1 MGTWIGR
8 GGLALL
14 LLGACGKI
22 EDKPG
27 VDGGA
32 DDGGDDEGDDGGTD
46 TTPPTVMSTE
56 PAIYAAD
63 IARDRLITATFSEAV
78 DAATFA
84 DDAFQVAIEG
94 EPIDGAVAVDGAVAT
109 FTPADQLAGG
119 TSYTVTIS
127 TAVTDLAGNPLAEPE
142 EWLFTTQTST
152 CVKNGGGNGCLP
164 TLAAA
169 IAASA
174 PGESIAVAAGTYSEN
189 LAIDKTVVLLG
200 GFSDDFTRR
209 NPAELSSIIEPEDE
223 TVPIIYVNGVFGD
236 TAAVTPTI
244 DGFTLTGA
252 SASDHGG
259 AIHGRSSDFVLRDST
274 VVNNAASFLGGGV
287 YVIGGGPLLIRNRIE
302 GNTVNDEGASG
313 GGVMLE
319 NTVAILIGN
328 LIEDNEAPG
337 NATAG
342 GGIAITGGAP
352 VILTDNVVRNNRV
365 GGLDRVAAGG
375 GIDIGGGAFVFITGG
390 EISGNEVI
398 ESGPGGGLNVANS
411 TVTVEGTRIV
421 DNAAGAAGG
430 TGSGVAVENS
440 DLIIKSSL
448 IAGNRNGQAG
458 LWLGLTSPAAVV
470 SCTIADN
477 PGQGVRTETDL
488 AIANSVLMDEPVG
501 LNVAAAVP
509 VTATGNDFFANTTDA
524 TGVDL
529 DGSNL
534 FEDPGVGEDFR
545 LAEDSALVDVGVP
558 GPFTV
563 AGLNDAV
570 ALPEIDVDGEPRVM
584 IGASGAARV
593 DVGADEV
600 TGPIE
605 P

>member
-1 MGTWIGR
+1 MGAWIGR

-22 EDKPG
+22 EETPG
-27 VDGGA
+27 VDGGPDDGA
-32 DDGGDDEGDDGGTD
+32 DDDGDDGGAD
-46 TTPPTVMSTE
+46 TTPPTVTSTE

-63 IARDRLITATFSEAV
+63 LARDLVVTATFSEDV

-94 EPIDGAVAVDGAVAT
+94 EPIEGSVAVDGAVAT
-109 FTPADQLAGG
+109 FTPAEELAGG

-142 EWLFTTQTST
+142 AWTFTTQTST

-174 PGESIAVAAGTYSEN
+174 SGESIAVAAGTYSEN
-189 LAIDKTVVLLG
+189 LNIDKTVILLG

-209 NPAELSSIIEPEDE
+209 NPAELASIIEPEDE
-223 TVPIIYVNGVFGD
+223 TVPIIIVNGDFGD
-236 TAAVTPTI
+236 TSAVTPAI

-259 AIHGRSSDFVLRDST
+259 AIHGRSSDFTLRDCT
-274 VVNNAASFLGGGV
+274 VVNNSASFLGGGV

-319 NTVAILIGN
+319 NTVATLIGN
-328 LIEDNEAPG
+328 LIEDNDAPG
-337 NATAG
+337 NSTAG

-352 VILTDNVVRNNRV
+352 VVLTDNVVRNNRV
-365 GGLDRVAAGG
+365 GGVDRIGAGG
-375 GIDIGGGAFVFITGG
+375 GIDVGGGAFVIITGG
-390 EISGNEVI
+390 EISGNEVTD
-398 ESGPGGGLNVANS
+398 SGPGGGLNVVGS
-411 TVTVEGTRIV
+411 TVSVEGTRIT
-421 DNAAGAAGG
+421 DNAAGPLGG

-440 DLIIKSSL
+440 DLVITSSV

-458 LWLGLTSPAAVV
+458 LWLGATSPAAVV

-488 AIANSVLMDEPVG
+488 AIANSILMDEPLG

-509 VTATGNDFFANTTDA
+509 VTATGNDFFANTTHV
-524 TGVDL
+524 TGIDL

-534 FEDPGVGEDFR
+534 FEDPGVDEAFR
-545 LAEDSALVDVGVP
+545 LAEGSALVDVGVP

-563 AGLNDAV
+563 AGLTDPV
-570 ALPEIDVDGEPRVM
+570 ALPSIDVDGEPRVM

-600 TGPIE
+600 TGRLE

>member
-1 MGTWIGR
+1 MGGWIGR

-14 LLGACGKI
+14 FLGACGKI
-22 EDKPG
+22 EEKPD

-32 DDGGDDEGDDGGTD
+32 DDGADDD
-46 TTPPTVMSTE
+46 TTPPTVVSTE
-56 PAIYAAD
+56 PGIDAAD
-63 IARDRLITATFSEAV
+63 IARDGAITATFSEEV

-84 DDAFQVAIEG
+84 DDTFQVAIDG

-109 FTPADQLAGG
+109 FTPAARLAEG
-119 TSYTVTIS
+119 TSYTATIS
-127 TAVTDLAGNPLAEPE
+127 TAATDLAGNPLAEPE
-142 EWLFTTQTST
+142 EWTFTTQTST

-189 LAIDKTVVLLG
+189 LVIDKTVVLLG

-209 NPAELSSIIEPEDE
+209 NPGELSSIIEPEDD

-236 TAAVTPTI
+236 TAQVAPTI

-252 SASDHGG
+252 TAADHGG
-259 AIHGRSSDFVLRDST
+259 AVHAGSSNLTLRHNT
-274 VVNNAASFLGGGV
+274 VVENAASFLGGGI
-287 YVIGGGPLLIRNRIE
+287 YILNGAPLLIENRIQ

-319 NTVAILIGN
+319 NTLATLIGN
-328 LIEDNEAPG
+328 LIEENEAPG

-342 GGIAITGGAP
+342 GGIEITGGAP

-365 GGLDRVAAGG
+365 GGAGLAAAGG
-375 GIDIGGGAFVFITGG
+375 GINVDGGAFVSITGG
-390 EISGNEVI
+390 EISGNEVS
-398 ESGPGGGLNVANS
+398 ESGPGGGLNVVGS

-430 TGSGVAVENS
+430 TGSGVAVETS
-440 DLIIKSSL
+440 TLVITSSL
-448 IAGNRNGQAG
+448 IAGNRNSQAG
-458 LWLGLTSPAAVV
+458 LWLGVTSPAAVV
-470 SCTIADN
+470 SCTIAGN

-488 AIANSVLMDEPVG
+488 AIANSILFDEPIG
-501 LNVAAAVP
+501 LTVAAAVP
-509 VTATGNDFFANTTDA
+509 VTATGNDFFSNTEDA
-524 TGVDL
+524 TGIDL
-529 DGSNL
+529 DASNL
-534 FEDPGVGEDFR
+534 FEDPGLDEDFR
-545 LAEDSALVDVGVP
+545 LAEGSALVDVGVP

-563 AGLNDAV
+563 TGIADPV

-584 IGASGAARV
+584 VGASGAARV
-593 DVGADEV
+593 DIGADEV
-600 TGPIE
+600 TGRVDP
-605 P
+605 